1 MQHRLGVIAPCLI
14 AMMVSSQSAR
24 PHASPLTLDSRRLAR
39 PDVNVARQQQQRHV
53 FGFRT
58 GAASPK
64 RTGAREKGPAL
75 LPANL
80 RVPDGVLPLVRTMWL
95 RSPTFRRQC
104 ARLVE
109 NPAVTVT
116 IAFSSPRANV
126 HARTHIARDG
136 AGIFATVEIGS
147 SSPDVFVEH
156 IAHELEHILEEID
169 GVDHLRLVRQGVDGI
184 LISEGDYET
193 ARARA
198 IGRKVAREV
207 MFR

>member
-1 MQHRLGVIAPCLI
+1 MQHWLGVIAPCLI
-14 AMMVSSQSAR
+14 AMMVSSQPAR
-24 PHASPLTLDSRRLAR
+24 PHASPFTLDSRPVAR
-39 PDVNVARQQQQRHV
+39 PGVGVANQQQRHV
-53 FGFRT
+53 FGGFRT

-80 RVPDGVLPLVRTMWL
+80 RVSDGVLPLVRTMWL

-116 IAFSSPRANV
+116 IAFSSPSANV

-136 AGIFATVEIGS
+136 SGILATVEIGS
-147 SSPDVFVEH
+147 SSPDLFVEH
-156 IAHELEHILEEID
+156 IAHELEHILERID
-169 GVDHLRLVRQGVDGI
+169 GVDHLRLARQGVDGI